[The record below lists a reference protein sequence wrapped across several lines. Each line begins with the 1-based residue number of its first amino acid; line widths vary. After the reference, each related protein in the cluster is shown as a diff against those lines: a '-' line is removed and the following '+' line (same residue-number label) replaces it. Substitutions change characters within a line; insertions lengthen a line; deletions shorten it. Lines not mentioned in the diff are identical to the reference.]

1 MLRAFRYAVDEAI
14 VSLWRGRQSGI
25 LSTLTIAVALF
36 VLGGFLMVTSNLD
49 RLGAE
54 WSSAAEMS
62 VYLKD
67 DITPAQRTAIEA
79 ALAPGDIVAGRD
91 YVSKPDGL
99 ARFKQ
104 TFGDLASSIDDLGDN
119 PIPASFEVRLQSTP
133 AAQAALD
140 GLAARL
146 RQTAGVA
153 DVRYDRQWLGRLVSS
168 IRIIRGVG
176 LALGILLTFAAALT
190 VANVVRLALFARRDE
205 IDIMQLVGA
214 PRMFIRGP
222 FIMEGVLQ
230 GGLGALIALVL
241 LAVAFYSLKAR
252 YLVPLASAIN
262 LSAVTFL
269 SPGFGI
275 GLVVGGMVVGCLGG
289 LVAASGRT

>member
-1 MLRAFRYAVDEAI
+1 MMRALRYAFDEAI

-36 VLGGFLMVTSNLD
+36 VLGGFLIVTSNLE

-67 DITPAQRTAIEA
+67 DVTQAQRAAIEV
-79 ALAPGDIVAGRD
+79 ALAPGDVVAGRD
-91 YVSKPDGL
+91 YVSKPEGL

-119 PIPASFEVRLQSTP
+119 PLPASYEVRLRSTP

-140 GLAARL
+140 DLVAKL
-146 RQTAGVA
+146 RQTVGVA
-153 DVRYDRQWLGRLVSS
+153 DVRYDRQWLGRLVAS

-176 LALGILLTFAAALT
+176 LALGCLLTFAAALT

-214 PRMFIRGP
+214 PRIFIRGP
-222 FIMEGVLQ
+222 FVMEGVLQ
-230 GGLGALIALVL
+230 GGLGALVALAL
-241 LAVAFYSLKAR
+241 LAAAFFSLKAR

-262 LSAVTFL
+262 LSTVTFL
-269 SPGFGI
+269 SPAFSV
-275 GLVVGGMVVGCLGG
+275 GLVVGGMVVGCVGG
-289 LVAASGRT
+289 LVAASWRA